1 MAQSRISR
9 AWNDLLPAATISRS
23 GPSAA
28 AFTQYGSTGFYFAT
42 FTNNVAFDEAY
53 QSGFQLSH
61 TWAAGTEAHV
71 HIHVIPTTNGAAG
84 NEDVVLKLEYQWVNI
99 NAAFSSTTNSSET
112 LTFRVGA
119 TDANKHILW
128 EWTPINGTGKTLSS
142 ALPVLI
148 TRLSKTDAADNYTGD
163 IKLVFI
169 DAHVEHDRLGSVAEV
184 TD

>member
-28 AFTQYGSTGFYFAT
+28 AFTQYGTTGFYFAT
-42 FTNNVAFDEAY
+42 LADNHGADEQY

-61 TWAAGTEAHV
+61 AWAAGTEAHV
-71 HIHVIPTTNGAAG
+71 HIHVIPSANGAAG

-99 NAAFSSTTNSSET
+99 NAAFSTTTNSTET

-119 TDANKHILW
+119 ADANKHILW
-128 EWTPINGTGKTLSS
+128 EWTAINGTGKTLSS

-148 TRLSKTDAADNYTGD
+148 TRLSKTSAADNYTGD
-163 IKLVFI
+163 IKLVFV